1 MIAARAA
8 CRDPYHAA
16 MRATPGSVRGA
27 GERLAPATDRAPI
40 LGFAAVLTAAALF
53 GTLGPTSRIAYRAG
67 LEPLSFVT
75 WRAAIAA
82 LAVLALVAWGTTR
95 GRAIVRPRN
104 IDRWARLGLVVAAIT
119 ATTLNLGMFASFNR
133 IPIGLALLA
142 FYTYPAMTAVVAV
155 VLRREPLDRSRVI
168 ALVLATAGM
177 ALVLA
182 GQLDGS
188 RLDVLGILLALSAA
202 VSQTV
207 FVTISR
213 DAYRSVPAD
222 QAMAFILATSAATA
236 AFVAVL
242 AGIRSELVL
251 PLVRPDVLPI
261 LVFTGIAAAAVPS
274 LLFLN
279 GIRVIGGTRAAILM
293 LLEPLVGVLLAAWF
307 LAEGLQPI
315 QLLGG
320 AAILAAAVVLQRA
333 AIATSRPRPEAM
345 PREAA

>member
-1 MIAARAA
+1 
-8 CRDPYHAA
+8 
-16 MRATPGSVRGA
+16 
-27 GERLAPATDRAPI
+27 
-40 LGFAAVLTAAALF
+40 
-53 GTLGPTSRIAYRAG
+53 
-67 LEPLSFVT
+67 
-75 WRAAIAA
+75 
-82 LAVLALVAWGTTR
+82 
-95 GRAIVRPRN
+95 
-104 IDRWARLGLVVAAIT
+104 
-119 ATTLNLGMFASFNR
+119 
-133 IPIGLALLA
+133 
-142 FYTYPAMTAVVAV
+142 
-155 VLRREPLDRSRVI
+155 
-168 ALVLATAGM
+168 M

-293 LLEPLVGVLLAAWF
+293 LLEPLVGVLLAAWL